1 MALRRDPELE
11 PAVVRAA
18 VGRIP
23 AELRASAQYIDETL
37 SDRAGFPVVVKV
49 ETANPVR
56 SFKGRGTW
64 LALRELAAAGRI
76 GPERPVVVASTGNF
90 GQGTAYA
97 GRALGVPVVVFAD
110 LHANPLK
117 LARIRSLGA
126 RVVQSGDDFDEA
138 RAASEAYARGEEA
151 FLLVDG
157 QEPWVATGAATMAL
171 ELTDAVRRGELPEPA
186 TAYVPVGNGA
196 LIVGVGG
203 WLRLAAPACRVVGVQ
218 SEAAPSM
225 TLSWRAKRPIET
237 ETARTMAEG
246 IATRVPVPE
255 ALEMMEG
262 RVDEMLLVSEEALA
276 DGQAELTAATGI
288 TVEASAAASWAGV
301 LADPQRRGPAVV
313 ILTGSN
319 VIARP

>member
-203 WLRLAAPACRVVGVQ
+203 WLRHAAPACRVVGVQ